1 MLLAYIVG
9 RRADGRLRSDEGC
22 GDVEVRRRVDR
33 DIAVVGIVL
42 AIVMWCYKRC

>member
-9 RRADGRLRSDEGC
+9 RRADGRLKSDEGC